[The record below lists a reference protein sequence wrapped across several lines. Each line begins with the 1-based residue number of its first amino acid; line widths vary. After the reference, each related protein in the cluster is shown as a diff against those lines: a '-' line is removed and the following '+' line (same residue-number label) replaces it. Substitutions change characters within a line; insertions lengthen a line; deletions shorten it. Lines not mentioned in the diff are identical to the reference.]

1 MATTP
6 GSRRRDTRTDI
17 LGEEGDNLTPMQEP
31 IGSMDTPGSRTSSI
45 NEVNLPPGETVRRT
59 GNLGSANSP
68 RASTTERGGRS
79 FTATFAIAAV
89 VLLAAF
95 LIALYMGSN
104 RSDVATTNGAQS
116 PIADTTNN
124 GGAANDTTGS
134 TTAPSQQTAPAG
146 GTTGNTTP
154 SQQTAPGTG
163 DANSTTGGTTGTT
176 TPPANP

>member
-6 GSRRRDTRTDI
+6 RQRGTRTDI
-17 LGEEGDNLTPMQEP
+17 TGDDERDTLTPMQEP
-31 IGSMDTPGSRTSSI
+31 LGSMDNPGSRTSSI

-59 GNLGSANSP
+59 GNLGTVNTPGTSSTSSTSAARSG
-68 RASTTERGGRS
+68 SRS

-95 LIALYMGSN
+95 LIAIYLGSN
-104 RSDVATTNGAQS
+104 RSDVATTGTTQAPVADSNTGAS
-116 PIADTTNN
+116 
-124 GGAANDTTGS
+124 GSSDTTGS
-134 TTAPSQQTAPAG
+134 TTVA
-146 GTTGNTTP
+146 P

-163 DANSTTGGTTGTT
+163 DAGGTTTGGTA